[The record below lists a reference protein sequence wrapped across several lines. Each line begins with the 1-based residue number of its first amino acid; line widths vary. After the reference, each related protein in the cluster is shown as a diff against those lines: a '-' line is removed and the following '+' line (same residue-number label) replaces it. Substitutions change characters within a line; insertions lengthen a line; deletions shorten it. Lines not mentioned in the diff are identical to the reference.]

1 MIATELKQVIL
12 KVLALDDWDIQD
24 GTLASEV
31 PGWDSLTHV
40 NVILAV
46 EQQFRVRFKSFEV
59 LRLKSVG
66 DLQRLL
72 DSKLSSSGA

>member
-46 EQQFRVRFKSFEV
+46 EQQFHVRFKSFEV

>member
-1 MIATELKQVIL
+1 MITPELKQVIL
-12 KVLALDDWDIQD
+12 KVLALDEWDIQA

-31 PGWDSLTHV
+31 PGWDSLSHV

-46 EQQFRVRFKSFEV
+46 EQHFRVRFKSVEV

-72 DSKLSSSGA
+72 DSKLGTSRV